1 MSYSESSSICS
12 WFLQVQNRPQA
23 IFTSFKLEKNGK
35 SASPL
40 PVTHAI
46 DNSFQVNASMHQ
58 TPPENHADEVGSSKE
73 VSASFPSHNRLNDS
87 GGSLNNE
94 RKRRLSFSSSTS
106 TEPEKVSIVRAAGTF
121 FPQNCNANESETS
134 SPPQVQPPPP
144 PPPTIRRKS
153 KESVD
158 YSKKCCVAGCNEAND
173 SAHLHCDD
181 CTEVFDDESSLMT
194 HITMKHKPS
203 DNAVDSMSNH
213 EGDASQELM
222 QNFAKQIIKQSENL
236 FNMESFMSPAASVMS
251 NLAAINQQ
259 PLAMGGGVGGN
270 AVPNDAGGFSYS
282 DQLSAQIQTLCLA
295 QLAALYQNNPI
306 MYQHLYPLLGA
317 VEHLKQ
323 QDPVA
328 TQRMFMPQTA
338 SPLQMNAN
346 PFGAFDLS
354 NLTASAAAAAASKKA
369 TAAAAAV
376 AAANKLQKQGVK
388 LLGKSD
394 TKANKSGA
402 ADGLPSNR
410 AASNFKIFKDEPIPK
425 GYLKFK
431 FNEDCGFPQC
441 GYSNL
446 QSHFHCCRTD
456 CHYSFC
462 DKTRFVQVNQKHID
476 WIH

>member
-1 MSYSESSSICS
+1 M
-12 WFLQVQNRPQA
+12 Q
-23 IFTSFKLEKNGK
+23 
-35 SASPL
+35 
-40 PVTHAI
+40 
-46 DNSFQVNASMHQ
+46 Q
-58 TPPENHADEVGSSKE
+58 TPPENHVDDGGSSKE
-73 VSASFPSHNRLNDS
+73 PSASFLSHNRLNDS
-87 GGSLNNE
+87 GGSSNNE

-106 TEPEKVSIVRAAGTF
+106 TEPEKMSIVRAAGTF
-121 FPQNCNANESETS
+121 FPQNCNDNESETS

-144 PPPTIRRKS
+144 PPPTVRHKS

-173 SAHLHCDD
+173 SSHLHCDD
-181 CTEVFDDESSLMT
+181 CTEVSSLVWCVCVCHIFKLDFHLLQVFDDEANLMS
-194 HITMKHKPS
+194 HIAMKHKPS
-203 DNAVDSMSNH
+203 DTAVDSLSNH

-251 NLAAINQQ
+251 NLATMNQQ
-259 PLAMGGGVGGN
+259 PLAMGGVIGSAG
-270 AVPNDAGGFSYS
+270 ANDAGGFSYS

-328 TQRMFMPQTA
+328 TQRMFIPQTA

-354 NLTASAAAAAASKKA
+354 NLTASAAAANKKV
-369 TAAAAAV
+369 TAAAATS

-388 LLGKSD
+388 LMGKND

-402 ADGLPSNR
+402 ADGVPLNR
-410 AASNFKIFKDEPIPK
+410 APGNFKIFKDEPIPK

-462 DKTRFVQVNQKHID
+462 DKTRFVQVHDNSNGFNRLCKK
-476 WIH
+476 